1 MLYFVAGR
9 PGVQSIIPKVSS
21 LEEPLCYTCDICYS
35 SFYNLVIY
43 ITHINSHKDSFEP
56 LVTPLPGTPMRS
68 PPPQNQQSGQSMLQ
82 CEVCYVMFK
91 NVKTLNTHVK
101 QEHTD
106 QKFVL
111 NKKVTSA
118 GVQVDGHDAN
128 VSIENESTNSSQSNV
143 TPQKNCATYV
153 CNVCKITV
161 DTFIELQSHQKKD
174 HPIHPYMCDIN
185 TCGSMYKTRGGLKKH
200 LVKHD
205 IASPIKC
212 NTCQVIFS
220 SAEKKTEHKCLQS
233 EINKFH
239 CDFVCG
245 YTTNKTYDK

>member
-1 MLYFVAGR
+1 M
-9 PGVQSIIPKVSS
+9 
-21 LEEPLCYTCDICYS
+21 
-35 SFYNLVIY
+35 
-43 ITHINSHKDSFEP
+43 
-56 LVTPLPGTPMRS
+56 TPLPGTPMRN
-68 PPPQNQQSGQSMLQ
+68 PLPRNQQSGQSMLQ

-174 HPIHPYMCDIN
+174 HPLHPYMCDIK

-220 SAEKKTEHKCLQS
+220 SVEKKTEHKCLQS

-245 YTTNKTYDK
+245 YTTNKTYDKQRHESTCHNNPKRQITCHMCGVVCYGEEELAVHNSEKHLSVLLNGQKRPS